1 MVLEFLDTVVFENVT
16 VWSLIVSAI
25 IMATGVIVARIVR
38 MIFYRKFA
46 YKMEEATA
54 KNLGKGIYFGI
65 IAITLIA
72 VTTSQGIDLA
82 GLVVAGGFL
91 GIVIGFAAQSVVSNL
106 ISGLFLIIEKPL
118 KQGEN
123 IEIPNENILG
133 KVLEITTF
141 STRIQKFDGTV
152 IRVPNSTIFTSILR
166 SFSLSPV
173 RRTEFDVGIAYKE
186 DIDKAISVIK
196 NAIKEKLPY
205 SLLEPEPAIWVT
217 ALADSSVNLKVLIW
231 HPRDDIGEIFPV
243 GYKIIKQALDKEG
256 IEIPFPQK
264 VVWKGDEN

>member
-1 MVLEFLDTVVFENVT
+1 MSFEFLNTVVYENIT
-16 VWSLIVSAI
+16 VWSLIVAAV
-25 IMATGVIVARIVR
+25 IMSGGVLIAKIAKMVFQKR
-38 MIFYRKFA
+38 FA
-46 YKMEEATA
+46 YKLEEHSAQ
-54 KNLGKGIYFGI
+54 NIGKAIYYGI
-65 IAITLIA
+65 IIITLLA

-82 GLVVAGGFL
+82 GIMVAGGFL

-106 ISGLFLIIEKPL
+106 ISGIFLMIEKPL

-173 RRTEFDVGIAYKE
+173 RRTEFEIGIAYKE
-186 DIDKAISVIK
+186 DIDKAITVIK
-196 NAIKEKLPY
+196 QSIKDELPY
-205 SLLEPEPAIWVT
+205 ALMEPEPAIWVT
-217 ALADSSVNLKVLIW
+217 ALAESSVNLKVLIW

-243 GYKIIKQALDKEG
+243 GYKIIKNALDKEG
-256 IEIPFPQK
+256 IEIPFPQR
-264 VVWKGDEN
+264 VVWKKETS

>member
-1 MVLEFLDTVVFENVT
+1 MAFEFLDTVIFENVT
-16 VWSLIVSAI
+16 IWSLVVSAI
-25 IMATGVIVARIVR
+25 ILAVGVIVARIVR
-38 MIFYRKFA
+38 MIFYRKFSH
-46 YKMEEATA
+46 KMEEATA
-54 KNLGKGIYFGI
+54 KNLGKAIYFGI
-65 IAITLIA
+65 IIITLLA

-82 GLVVAGGFL
+82 GIVVAGGFL

-106 ISGLFLIIEKPL
+106 ISGIFLIIEKPL

-123 IEIPNENILG
+123 IELPNDNILG

-173 RRTEFDVGIAYKE
+173 RRTEFDIGIAYKE

-196 NAIKEKLPY
+196 QAIQERLPY
-205 SLLEPEPAIWVT
+205 ALREPEPAIWVT
-217 ALADSSVNLKVLIW
+217 ALADNSVNLRVLIW
-231 HPRDDIGEIFPV
+231 HPRDDLGEIFPV

-256 IEIPFPQK
+256 IEIPFPQR
-264 VVWKGDEN
+264 VVWKGEES